1 MDNVHCSGTE
11 LSLVACDHY
20 TMDDCSYSEG
30 AGVVCFNIALLG
42 GATPNEGNL
51 FVNGKAVCDDSWD
64 DVDAGVACRTLG

>member
-1 MDNVHCSGTE
+1 MDNVQCSGTE
-11 LSLVACDHY
+11 HSLVSCDHL
-20 TMDDCSYSEG
+20 TVDNCGSHEG